1 MILQEHIKKVVQ
13 VQDPRWNPN
22 EISIDRICIPSYL
35 I

>member
-1 MILQEHIKKVVQ
+1 MILQEHITKVVQ
-13 VQDPRWNPN
+13 VQDPRWNSN